1 MCQVQSIRQK
11 DALNAQKTGMSK
23 TVCFSFKP
31 MQRSNEPSY
40 VCFLNIYYFLI
51 SGSEARQV
59 SDKRI
64 AEIFN
69 ASSPSE
75 TRPESGCSYRLF
87 QMQQTHKFDPL
98 RTRLTVG
105 IYETLILAASMDL
118 RAGKT

>member
-1 MCQVQSIRQK
+1 MRQVQSIRQK

-40 VCFLNIYYFLI
+40 VYFLNIYYFLI

-98 RTRLTVG
+98 RQ
-105 IYETLILAASMDL
+105 D
-118 RAGKT
+118 

>member
-40 VCFLNIYYFLI
+40 VYFLTLLYIYYFLI

-98 RTRLTVG
+98 RQ
-105 IYETLILAASMDL
+105 D
-118 RAGKT
+118 

>member
-1 MCQVQSIRQK
+1 
-11 DALNAQKTGMSK
+11 MSK

-40 VCFLNIYYFLI
+40 VCFLNIYYFI
-51 SGSEARQV
+51 IAGSEARQD

-75 TRPESGCSYRLF
+75 TRPESGCSDRLF
-87 QMQQTHKFDPL
+87 QMEQQHFETSIYLLLMNWGIVQDYY
-98 RTRLTVG
+98 RTYAWNAVAHG
-105 IYETLILAASMDL
+105 
-118 RAGKT
+118 

>member
-1 MCQVQSIRQK
+1 MDFDVSSSVNSAKRCTQCAKNWNKQDSLLLIQAYAEVERTK
-11 DALNAQKTGMSK
+11 LCM
-23 TVCFSFKP
+23 
-31 MQRSNEPSY
+31 
-40 VCFLNIYYFLI
+40 FLTLLYIYYFLI

-98 RTRLTVG
+98 RQ
-105 IYETLILAASMDL
+105 D
-118 RAGKT
+118 